1 MHEKQSLELCHS
13 DAAVAAMYTTTTRR
27 HECAAT
33 GNENLK
39 VVFENIATARSYYYA
54 VVVVVVWCKSCV
66 QTCSA
71 RMRYEYVTIA
81 EPLQVR
87 LLWFNELRARTNFI
101 VLRYRHYT
109 QFPFT
114 HTRYTAYR
122 ALLVYYEVY

>member
-66 QTCSA
+66 QCA
-71 RMRYEYVTIA
+71 YALRVRYYSGAAAGT
-81 EPLQVR
+81 
-87 LLWFNELRARTNFI
+87 FI
-101 VLRYRHYT
+101 MV
-109 QFPFT
+109 Q
-114 HTRYTAYR
+114 
-122 ALLVYYEVY
+122 